1 VTDWTNP
8 YGVPVARAPA
18 EARVGFLREVGL
30 LTGGGLIVSGLTATI
45 SAAAILAVPM
55 LLNRWVAMIV
65 MLGAIFGSR
74 ALGGSMIRSPAR
86 STQLAGFLA
95 GSGLQGIAMGYL
107 LLTATI
113 ASAELYSN
121 PLIFLGQAFSLV
133 GLTVLG
139 MVAYLMTGPKNLSM
153 VGSALSTLALPMLAL
168 MVFSWFFP
176 VGGIFGILISAGFVA
191 ISAGGLLYNLNAVMH
206 SMRTSDTVPAAYHVT
221 MGILV
226 LFWNVLVLLMR
237 LQRR

>member
-1 VTDWTNP
+1 MELTNP
-8 YGVPVARAPA
+8 YGVPVSRAPA

-30 LTGGGLIVSGLTATI
+30 LTGGGLVVSALTATL
-45 SAAAILAVPM
+45 SAAALIAVPALM
-55 LLNRWVAMIV
+55 GRWVSLAI
-65 MLGAIFGSR
+65 MLGAIFGAR
-74 ALGGSMIRSPAR
+74 AIGGSLVRSPER
-86 STQLAGFLA
+86 GTQLLGFLA
-95 GSGLQGIAMGYL
+95 GTGLQGVAMGYL
-107 LLTATI
+107 LLTAVLL
-113 ASAELYSN
+113 SAQLYSN
-121 PLIFLGQAFSLV
+121 PLIFLGQAFALV

-153 VGSALSTLALPMLAL
+153 VGSVLSTLSLPLLAL

-176 VGGIFGILISAGFVA
+176 VGGVFGIIISVGFVA

-206 SMRTSDTVPAAYHVT
+206 SMRTTDTVPAAYHVT

>member
-1 VTDWTNP
+1 
-8 YGVPVARAPA
+8 
-18 EARVGFLREVGL
+18 
-30 LTGGGLIVSGLTATI
+30 
-45 SAAAILAVPM
+45 
-55 LLNRWVAMIV
+55 
-65 MLGAIFGSR
+65 
-74 ALGGSMIRSPAR
+74 
-86 STQLAGFLA
+86 
-95 GSGLQGIAMGYL
+95 MGYL